1 MKVVYYTSKKTG
13 ETTNFH
19 KIPDD
24 WDDETIIKR
33 LEKFNNDDSIKTTA
47 TIVDVVESSFME
59 YLINC
64 CYQKLEAEREVRDN
78 LIEHLRDAL
87 YIAEDIKVK
96 L

>member
-13 ETTNFH
+13 EITNFH
-19 KIPDD
+19 KIPVD
-24 WDDETIIKR
+24 WDDDTTIKR
-33 LEKFNNDDSIKTTA
+33 LKKFNNDDNVNTTA

-64 CYQKLEAEREVRDN
+64 CYRKLETNRKERDD

>member
-13 ETTNFH
+13 EITNFH
-19 KIPDD
+19 KIPVD
-24 WDDETIIKR
+24 WDDETTIKR
-33 LEKFNNDDSIKTTA
+33 LKKFNNDDNVNTTA

-64 CYQKLEAEREVRDN
+64 CYQKLETNRKERDD